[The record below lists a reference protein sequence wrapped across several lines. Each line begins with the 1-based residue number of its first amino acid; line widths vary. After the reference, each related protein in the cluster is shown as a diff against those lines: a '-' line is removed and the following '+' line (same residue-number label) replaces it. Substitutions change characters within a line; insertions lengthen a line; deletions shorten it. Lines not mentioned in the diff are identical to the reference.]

1 MTFRLAMNLMLRNN
15 GDLTLFNRRMPIK
28 TLRRSC
34 YVKRH
39 NLRKFI
45 TSETSAM
52 SSHKKYYVNE
62 QVSCMGKEAFLFVYA
77 YESSLKSVS
86 LE

>member
-15 GDLTLFNRRMPIK
+15 SIIMLFNRRMPIK
-28 TLRRSC
+28 ILRRPG

-45 TSETSAM
+45 TSETSTVSPREKYM
-52 SSHKKYYVNE
+52 YYVNIR
-62 QVSCMGKEAFLFVYA
+62 VSCMGKRDF
-77 YESSLKSVS
+77 SLRTYV
-86 LE
+86 